1 MSAILLLSGG
11 LDSGTLL
18 AKLCH
23 DKIDVSALSINYGQ
37 KHNDAERDAAWKLT
51 DFFEIPLETLLLKD
65 IFSFRHMGALLST
78 TPMPHLSYQELAEE
92 VGPSPTYVPFRNAV
106 LISAAV
112 SIALQIEADS
122 VYIATHAEDARNWAY
137 PDCTP
142 EFNGSM
148 AAAVYVGTYSKARL
162 FTPFQ
167 WMMKRDIVKLGHELN
182 APFHLMWS
190 CYEGDLTP
198 CRKCPTCIE
207 RAEAFRANGLKDPM

>member
-1 MSAILLLSGG
+1 MSAVLLLSGG

-18 AKLCH
+18 TKLYH
-23 DKIDVSALSINYGQ
+23 ESIDVIPLSIDYGQ
-37 KHNDAERDAAWKLT
+37 RHRGAEGEAAQHLS
-51 DFFEIPLETLLLKD
+51 DFFRVPLKTLSLED
-65 IFSFRHMGALLST
+65 VFSFIPMGALLST